1 VVSTRPG
8 ASRPPDNRIVVVD
21 ACTWQ
26 NFAVVDA
33 LWVLKARYDGVVYWT
48 EATRHEIRRGVRAE
62 TSLQAVLDL
71 ENDWLGAP
79 VRLEGPS
86 LRQVD
91 LIRRGLG
98 GLTSA
103 PLQHLGEAEAIAFL
117 EQVDGSRRILITDDG
132 PAADLARRRSSGIQV
147 LDTAAV
153 LAEAFTMDDIGCPAA
168 YNLLKSIWSY
178 PREVRVPEH
187 HEVC

>member
-1 VVSTRPG
+1 MVSTRPG
-8 ASRPPDNRIVVVD
+8 PAHAPDNRIVVVD

-26 NFAVVDA
+26 NLAVVDA
-33 LWVLKARYDGVVYWT
+33 LWVLKARYGGVVHWT
-48 EATRHEIRRGVRAE
+48 EATRHEMRRGVRAE
-62 TSLQAVLDL
+62 AKLQAVLDL
-71 ENDWLGAP
+71 ENDWLGPP

-86 LRQVD
+86 LARVD

-98 GLTSA
+98 GLSTA

-117 EQVDGSRRILITDDG
+117 EQADGPRRIFVTDDG
-132 PAADLARRRSSGIQV
+132 PAADLAKRRSSGIQV

-153 LAEAFTMDDIGCPAA
+153 LAEAFAMDDIGCPAA
-168 YNLLKSIWSY
+168 YDLLKSIWNY